1 MKDKKMPTKAVVS
14 VSEMAAALDLSRARF
29 YQLLDA
35 QILPQPVYDLRTRR
49 PVYPQDLQ
57 EKCLAVRQTGI
68 GSNGQYMLFYT
79 PRKNTGSAPKK
90 SVQKKVSKYQ
100 DIREA
105 LTTMG
110 LDVSEEQVSK
120 AVADVFP
127 EGIENKDQGIT
138 IRELFRHFK
147 KVG

>member
-1 MKDKKMPTKAVVS
+1 MPTKAVVS

-35 QILPQPVYDLRTRR
+35 QILPQPVYDIRTRR

-57 EKCLAVRQTGI
+57 EKCLSVRQTGI
-68 GSNGQYMLFYT
+68 GSNGQYILFYS
-79 PRKNTGSAPKK
+79 PRKNTGSAPRK
-90 SVQKKVSKYQ
+90 SVSKKVSKYQ
-100 DIREA
+100 DLREA

-110 LDVSEEQVSK
+110 LDVTEGQVSK

-127 EGIENKDQGIT
+127 DGIENRDQGLV
-138 IRELFRHFK
+138 IRELFRYFK
-147 KVG
+147 KGM

>member
-1 MKDKKMPTKAVVS
+1 MLRS
-14 VSEMAAALDLSRARF
+14 S
-29 YQLLDA
+29 
-35 QILPQPVYDLRTRR
+35 QPVYDIRTHR
-49 PVYPQDLQ
+49 PIYTQDLQ
-57 EKCLAVRQTGI
+57 DKCLTVKQTGI
-68 GSNGQYMLFYT
+68 GSNGQYILFYS

-105 LTTMG
+105 LVQMG

-127 EGIENKDQGIT
+127 DGIENRDQGFVL
-138 IRELFRHFK
+138 RELFRYFK
-147 KVG
+147 KGM

>member
-1 MKDKKMPTKAVVS
+1 MLTKAVVS

-35 QILPQPVYDLRTRR
+35 QILPQPVYDIRTHR
-49 PVYPQDLQ
+49 PIYTQDLQ
-57 EKCLAVRQTGI
+57 DKCLTVKQTGI
-68 GSNGQYMLFYT
+68 GSNGQYILFYS

-105 LTTMG
+105 LVQMG

-127 EGIENKDQGIT
+127 DGIENRDQGFVL
-138 IRELFRHFK
+138 RELFRYFK
-147 KVG
+147 KGM

>member
-1 MKDKKMPTKAVVS
+1 MKDKKMLTKVVVS

-57 EKCLAVRQTGI
+57 EKCMAVRQTGI
-68 GSNGQYMLFYT
+68 GSNGQYILFYS
-79 PRKNTGSAPKK
+79 PRKNNGSAPRK
-90 SVQKKVSKYQ
+90 SVPKKVSKYQ
-100 DIREA
+100 DIKEA
-105 LTTMG
+105 LKIMG
-110 LDVSEEQVSK
+110 LEVSDEQVSK
-120 AVADVFP
+120 AVVDVFP
-127 EGIENKDQGIT
+127 EGIENRDQGMVL
-138 IRELFRHFK
+138 RELFRYFK

>member
-35 QILPQPVYDLRTRR
+35 QILPQPVYDIRTRR

-57 EKCLAVRQTGI
+57 EKCLSVRQTGI
-68 GSNGQYMLFYT
+68 GSNGQYILFYS

-90 SVQKKVSKYQ
+90 SVQKKESKYQ
-100 DIREA
+100 EIREA

-120 AVADVFP
+120 AVADTFP
-127 EGIENKDQGIT
+127 EGIENKDQGIV

>member
-1 MKDKKMPTKAVVS
+1 MKDKKMSMKAVVS

-35 QILPQPVYDLRTRR
+35 QILPQPVYDLRTHR
-49 PVYPQDLQ
+49 PIYPQDLQ

-68 GSNGQYMLFYT
+68 GSNGRYMLFYT
-79 PRKNTGSAPKK
+79 SRKNTGSSPKK
-90 SVQKKVSKYQ
+90 SASKKVSKNQ

-110 LDVSEEQVSK
+110 LDVSAEQVSK

-127 EGIENKDQGIT
+127 DGIENRDQGLVL
-138 IRELFRHFK
+138 RELFRHFK

>member
-1 MKDKKMPTKAVVS
+1 MKDKKMPTKVVVS
-14 VSEMAAALDLSRARF
+14 VSEMADMLSLSRARF

-49 PVYPQDLQ
+49 PVYPQGLQ

-68 GSNGQYMLFYT
+68 GSNGQYILFYS
-79 PRKNTGSAPKK
+79 PRKNNGSAPRK
-90 SVQKKVSKYQ
+90 SVPKKVSKYQ
-100 DIREA
+100 DIKEA
-105 LTTMG
+105 LKIMG
-110 LDVSEEQVSK
+110 LEVSDEQVSK

-127 EGIENKDQGIT
+127 DGIENRDLGLVL
-138 IRELFRHFK
+138 RELFRYLK

>member
-1 MKDKKMPTKAVVS
+1 MKDKKMLTKVVVS

-57 EKCLAVRQTGI
+57 EKCMAVRQTGI
-68 GSNGQYMLFYT
+68 GSNGQYILFYS
-79 PRKNTGSAPKK
+79 PRKNNGSAPRK
-90 SVQKKVSKYQ
+90 SVPKKVSKYQ
-100 DIREA
+100 DIKEA
-105 LTTMG
+105 LKIMG
-110 LDVSEEQVSK
+110 LEVSDEQVSK

-127 EGIENKDQGIT
+127 DGIENRDLGLVL
-138 IRELFRHFK
+138 RELFRYLK

>member
-1 MKDKKMPTKAVVS
+1 MKDKKMFTKAVVS

-35 QILPQPVYDLRTRR
+35 QILPQPVYDIRTHR
-49 PVYPQDLQ
+49 PIYPQDLQ

-90 SVQKKVSKYQ
+90 SVSKKVSKYQ

-110 LDVSEEQVSK
+110 LDVSDEQVSK

-127 EGIENKDQGIT
+127 DGIENRDQGVVL
-138 IRELFRHFK
+138 RELFRHLK
-147 KVG
+147 KGV